1 MLLLCEMQLAQGRC
15 MGCVMDVASSL
26 GSDFSCGG
34 TVVCVCEPRSRGR
47 IRYFRAIR
55 ALVNASL
62 RQKYIQCYRDVNPY
76 TVLGDERC
84 MDHCTTSVS
93 CQQLTEL
100 AICAT
105 ELAITLLITVIDY
118 LWFNVI

>member
-1 MLLLCEMQLAQGRC
+1 

-26 GSDFSCGG
+26 GSDFSCRG

-76 TVLGDERC
+76 TVQGDERC

-100 AICAT
+100 AICST